1 MSEEQFKNHGH
12 LTDGERLIRIETVL
26 RQVAHRMDTYVERQE
41 SFQKEARA
49 AIHEVESR
57 LPSAE
62 EYKTMRKEVK
72 ELQALKNR
80 AIGWVAA
87 VVFASTLLWEIFG
100 PSFKFFKGGG

>member
-1 MSEEQFKNHGH
+1 VSEEHFKNHGH

-26 RQVAHRMDTYVERQE
+26 RQVAHRMDDYIKRQE
-41 SFQKEARA
+41 TFQIEARE
-49 AIHEVESR
+49 AIHAVEAK

-62 EYKTMRKEVK
+62 EYGHMRKEVK

-87 VVFASTLLWEIFG
+87 VVFASTLLWELFG